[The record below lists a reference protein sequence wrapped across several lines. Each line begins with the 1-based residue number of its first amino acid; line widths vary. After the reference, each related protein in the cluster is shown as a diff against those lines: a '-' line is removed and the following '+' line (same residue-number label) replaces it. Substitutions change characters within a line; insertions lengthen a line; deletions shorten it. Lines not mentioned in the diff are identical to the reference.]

1 MGVSVEALKSEIKE
15 YNYEVITGGD
25 DAVAQRAI
33 EKAELWAK
41 AKIIQAKGEW
51 DDEDGI
57 IKLIVMKRAL
67 YELYS
72 YAENEAVAQDKKEDA
87 MELLKAY
94 YGNAVDSSG
103 YASGSSDAQKPLATG
118 AVKKCSHTR

>member
-1 MGVSVEALKSEIKE
+1 MGVSVEALKSEIKG

-51 DDEDGI
+51 DDENEI
-57 IKLIVMKRAL
+57 IKLIVIKRAL

-94 YGNAVDSSG
+94 YGNAIDTSG
-103 YASGSSDAQKPLATG
+103 YASGSPDAQKPLAIG
-118 AVKKCSHTR
+118 AVKKCSHIS

>member
-1 MGVSVEALKSEIKE
+1 MAVSVEDLKAEIKA
-15 YNYEVITGGD
+15 YNYEVLTDGND
-25 DAVAQRAI
+25 TAAKRAI
-33 EKAELWAK
+33 DKAEIWAK

-51 DDEDGI
+51 NEEDEI
-57 IKLIVMKRAL
+57 IRLIIIKRAL

-94 YGNAVDSSG
+94 YGNAVDTSG
-103 YASGSSDAQKPLATG
+103 YSTTSTDGQKPLATG
-118 AVKKCSHTR
+118 SVKKCCTLR

>member
-1 MGVSVEALKSEIKE
+1 MGVSVDALRSEIKQ

-25 DAVAQRAI
+25 D
-33 EKAELWAK
+33 
-41 AKIIQAKGEW
+41 
-51 DDEDGI
+51 
-57 IKLIVMKRAL
+57 
-67 YELYS
+67 
-72 YAENEAVAQDKKEDA
+72 AVAQDKKEDA

-103 YASGSSDAQKPLATG
+103 YASGSPDAQKPLATG

>member
-1 MGVSVEALKSEIKE
+1 MGVSVDALRTEIKQ

-33 EKAELWAK
+33 EKAELWTK

-51 DDEDGI
+51 DDEDDI
-57 IKLIVMKRAL
+57 IRLIITKRAL

-94 YGNAVDSSG
+94 YGNAIDASG
-103 YASGSSDAQKPLATG
+103 YASGSPDAQKPLAVG
-118 AVKKCSHTR
+118 AVRKCSHTR